1 MSAVMS
7 GVRAKVAMIDP
18 STGLS
23 SIIGIYASVDYSLVY
38 STEPAFTLGR
48 FSAAANDYVSQEII
62 NLTCSGFRVIGA
74 GAFVVSGLPKLQDLL
89 LSEYIQLAIIDRQ
102 SELKGATDARM
113 AKFFSVR
120 CTGFNTGAN
129 AKSLQQMTVHYQ
141 AINLGEESMA
151 PNIEGAGATSL
162 PIDPT
167 A

>member
-7 GVRAKVAMIDP
+7 GARMKVGMVDP
-18 STGLS
+18 STGLT
-23 SIIGIYASVDYSLVY
+23 SIIGIYASVDYALIY

-62 NLTCSGFRVIGA
+62 NLTCSGFRVIGSS
-74 GAFVVSGLPKLQDLL
+74 AFVVSGLPQLQNLL
-89 LSEYIQLAIIDRQ
+89 LSDYIQLALIDRQ
-102 SELKGATDARM
+102 SELKGAADARM
-113 AKFFSVR
+113 GKFFSVR

-141 AINLGEESMA
+141 AINLGEENVPS
-151 PNIEGAGATSL
+151 NIEGPGATSL